1 MKQLCFLRHKPEF
14 LSIAHGNLF
23 AHKGVHSVP
32 LMICLSR
39 KNIQTVYLFYQMV
52 GHNIIKILLLKKF
65 ISVFFDKLD
74 LIRLVHDA
82 KTTTL
87 VR

>member
-1 MKQLCFLRHKPEF
+1 
-14 LSIAHGNLF
+14 
-23 AHKGVHSVP
+23 
-32 LMICLSR
+32 
-39 KNIQTVYLFYQMV
+39 MV